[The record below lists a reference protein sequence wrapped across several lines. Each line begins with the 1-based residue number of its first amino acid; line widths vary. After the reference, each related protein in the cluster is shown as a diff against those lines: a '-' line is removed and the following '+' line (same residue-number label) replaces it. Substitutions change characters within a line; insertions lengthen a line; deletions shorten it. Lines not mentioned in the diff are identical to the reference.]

1 MCLCMFRRGFLGGA
15 ASATLAACT
24 GSEPAPVAVGTRRRW
39 LDVHCHVFNAYDVP
53 LYEFISHT
61 RLDGTAGEVAGPL
74 LAIVAAGLQH
84 DAPSPADE
92 LRTLRSPFTAASA
105 EPLALDAT
113 AGLRLLRDRASA
125 QRGPFVPASA
135 SIRRR
140 GAPQGREALKLFDDA
155 FTETGVRSRSTP
167 AKSPGEGE
175 IKEFNERLVEGGG
188 PFESVQRY
196 FRWGLGFSQGR
207 NVFVSR
213 LAALYPGQ
221 ELMLTP
227 AMVDYDHWLDAEP
240 ERSDLPGQVEVMGEI
255 SQRRAGAGLPV
266 HAFLA
271 FDPWR
276 CLAERAGP
284 ARRDTLAEVLREIAT
299 GRAIGV
305 KLYPSMGFAAAGNAA
320 RSPDDFPQSL
330 RDLTG
335 DRPGPALEAVMDELL
350 DRCAREAIPVMAHC
364 GQSNGSRRE
373 YEALAGPDLWEQALA
388 KPGRRELRLN
398 LGHFGGVWEL
408 GAQDEK
414 QRGWAKHIARLF
426 QEYPNVYADIGYF
439 GSVLAPGQEAW
450 VAETGT
456 FIAGLADAPGAR
468 VRGRLMYGSD
478 WSMIGQERNPE
489 QYPAR
494 AVRALSATWR
504 GEAEE
509 DLRWRN
515 AARFLGL
522 GRGEAT
528 RSRVEAYYA
537 RERIDPAPLRR
548 FDPAT

>member
-1 MCLCMFRRGFLGGA
+1 MSSSAIRGWTELR
-15 ASATLAACT
+15 ASLPGRCSQSWPR
-24 GSEPAPVAVGTRRRW
+24 GCE
-39 LDVHCHVFNAYDVP
+39 
-53 LYEFISHT
+53 
-61 RLDGTAGEVAGPL
+61 
-74 LAIVAAGLQH
+74 H

-92 LRTLRSPFTAASA
+92 LRTLRSPFITSSA
-105 EPLALDAT
+105 EPLELDAT
-113 AGLRLLRDRASA
+113 AGLLRLRDRALA
-125 QRGPFVPASA
+125 QGGPFVAASA
-135 SIRRR
+135 SNRRR

-167 AKSPGEGE
+167 AKRPDERE
-175 IKEFNERLVEGGG
+175 IKAFNDRIVEGG
-188 PFESVQRY
+188 PFEKVQRY

-207 NVFVSR
+207 NVFVTR

-240 ERSDLPGQVEVMGEI
+240 ERSDLPGQVALMGEI
-255 SQRRAGAGLPV
+255 AHRRAGAGLPV

-284 ARRDTLAEVLREIAT
+284 AKRDTLAEVLREIAS
-299 GRAIGV
+299 GRAVGI
-305 KLYPSMGFAAAGNAA
+305 KLYPPMGFGAAGNAA
-320 RSPDDFPQSL
+320 RSPEDFPRPL

-350 DRCAREAIPVMAHC
+350 DRCAREGIPMMTHC

-408 GAQDEK
+408 GAQDER
-414 QRGWAKHIARLF
+414 QRDWAKHIARLF
-426 QEYPNVYADIGYF
+426 QGYPNVYADIGYF
-439 GSVLAPGQEAW
+439 GSVLSPGEEAR

-456 FIAGLADAPGAR
+456 FIAGLAGAPGAK
-468 VRGRLMYGSD
+468 VRERLMYGSD

-528 RSRVEAYYA
+528 RSRVETYYA
-537 RERIDPAPLRR
+537 REGIDPAPLRR